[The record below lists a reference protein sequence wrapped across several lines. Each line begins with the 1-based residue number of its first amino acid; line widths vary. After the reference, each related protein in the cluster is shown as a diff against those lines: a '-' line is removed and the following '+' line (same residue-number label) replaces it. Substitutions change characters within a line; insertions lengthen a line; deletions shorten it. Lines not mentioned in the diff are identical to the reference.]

1 MMRRGLARF
10 WNSLSVA
17 GLLLG
22 TLFFVGSL
30 TPSLVPRTYVM
41 QGALAGICFAAGY
54 GIGVGWRWLWFYM
67 ELPGIPDRS
76 LRVFRMVA
84 TVVCAVGM
92 SVALWQAAEWQNS
105 IRVLMKMEPL
115 STGHPFEVWAIAA
128 ATFVL
133 LIAVA
138 RLFVLVF
145 RLISGSAGRV
155 VPPRISKVLGFSVA
169 VVLFW
174 GIANGVLFR
183 FAFHVLDSSFRELD
197 ALIEPQFAQPDDPLK
212 TGSAASLVKWT
223 EVGRAGREFVTSGPT
238 SAEIGAF
245 TGRNALEPLRVYV
258 GLRAAETVEERAS
271 LALEE
276 LKRVGGFDRSVLVV
290 ITPTGTGWVDPAA
303 MDSIE
308 YLEDG
313 DIASVALQYSYLSSP
328 LSLMV
333 QPEYGEDA
341 ARALFDAVYSY
352 WTTLPRDQRPR
363 LFLHGLSLGSMNSE
377 KSVQFL
383 RMLGD
388 PINGALWS
396 GPPFESTLWRS
407 IVDDRNSG
415 SPAWLPQFGDGSHV
429 RFMNQDGA
437 TVPAD
442 TPWGAMRIVYLQYAS
457 DAVTFFD
464 IRDVYR
470 EPAWMTMPRGPDVS
484 SQLRWYPV
492 VSMLQLAFDMAVST
506 STPIGYGHVYASEH
520 YIEAWVAVADV
531 RGWSA
536 EQVARL
542 KQSLA
547 DQQRAAAG
555 SAVEA
560 YENRGG

>member
-1 MMRRGLARF
+1 MMRRGLVRF

-22 TLFFVGSL
+22 TLFFVASL

-67 ELPGIPDRS
+67 ELPGIPDRF
-76 LRVFRMVA
+76 LRVLRILV
-84 TVVCAVGM
+84 TVVCTLGM
-92 SVALWQAAEWQNS
+92 SMALWQAAEWQNS

-115 STGHPFEVWAIAA
+115 SSGHPFEVWVIAA

-133 LIAVA
+133 LIALA
-138 RLFVLVF
+138 RLFALVF
-145 RLISGSAGRV
+145 HLISKNAGRV
-155 VPPRISKVLGFSVA
+155 VPPRVSKVLGFSVA
-169 VVLFW
+169 VILFW

-223 EVGRAGREFVTSGPT
+223 DVGRAGREFVTSGPT
-238 SAEIGAF
+238 SAEIGDF
-245 TGRNALEPLRVYV
+245 TGRNAQEPIRVYV
-258 GLRAAETVEERAS
+258 GLGAADTVEDRAR

-276 LKRVGGFDRSVLVV
+276 LKRVGGFDRSMLIV

-308 YLEDG
+308 YLQDG
-313 DIASVALQYSYLSSP
+313 DVASVALQYSYLSSP
-328 LSLMV
+328 LSLMA

-341 ARALFDAVYSY
+341 ARALFDAVYGY
-352 WTTLPRDQRPR
+352 WTTLPKDRRPR

-396 GPPFESTLWRS
+396 GPPFESGLWRS
-407 IVDDRNSG
+407 IVNDRNSG
-415 SPAWLPQFGDGSHV
+415 SPAWLPELGDGSYV

-442 TPWGAMRIVYLQYAS
+442 APWGAMRIVYLQYAS

-470 EPAWMTMPRGPDVS
+470 EPAWMTTPRGPDVS
-484 SQLRWYPV
+484 PQLRWYPV

-542 KQSLA
+542 KRTLA
-547 DQQRAAAG
+547 DQQREAAG
-555 SAVEA
+555 PTVEA

>member
-1 MMRRGLARF
+1 
-10 WNSLSVA
+10 
-17 GLLLG
+17 
-22 TLFFVGSL
+22 
-30 TPSLVPRTYVM
+30 
-41 QGALAGICFAAGY
+41 
-54 GIGVGWRWLWFYM
+54 
-67 ELPGIPDRS
+67 
-76 LRVFRMVA
+76 
-84 TVVCAVGM
+84 
-92 SVALWQAAEWQNS
+92 
-105 IRVLMKMEPL
+105 
-115 STGHPFEVWAIAA
+115 
-128 ATFVL
+128 
-133 LIAVA
+133 
-138 RLFVLVF
+138 
-145 RLISGSAGRV
+145 
-155 VPPRISKVLGFSVA
+155 VLGFSVA

-223 EVGRAGREFVTSGPT
+223 EVGRAGREFVTSGPN

-245 TGRNALEPLRVYV
+245 TGRNAQEPIRVYV
-258 GLRAAETVEERAS
+258 GLRAAETVEERAR

-276 LKRVGGFDRSVLVV
+276 LKRVGGFDRSVLIVV
-290 ITPTGTGWVDPAA
+290 TPTGTGWVDPAA

-352 WTTLPRDQRPR
+352 WTTLPRDRRPR